1 MSTPI
6 DPRDFRQVMGLFATG
21 VTVVAT
27 QIEGEPRAITA
38 NAITSVS
45 LDPLLV
51 LVCVNNQLPFVE
63 YIRQTQCFSIS
74 ILRED
79 QEPLSNYFAQLWKE
93 PTPPPYQFAQ
103 WEGGLR
109 LEGCIASLG
118 CVLYGAHDGGDHR
131 IVVARVMALYKGE
144 QPYRPLLFYGG
155 RYERLAASSPT
166 AQS

>member
-1 MSTPI
+1 MSTSI
-6 DPRDFRQVMGLFATG
+6 DPHDFRQVMGLFATG

-27 QIEGEPRAITA
+27 MLEGEPHGMTA

-51 LVCVNNQLPFVE
+51 LVCINNKLSMVE

-93 PTPPPYQFAQ
+93 PTPPPYRFAQ

-109 LEGCIASLG
+109 LEGCLASLG
-118 CVLYGAHDGGDHR
+118 CVLHGIYDGGDHR
-131 IVVARVMALYKGE
+131 IVVARVMALYHGE

-155 RYERLAASSPT
+155 RYEKLPVALAEA
-166 AQS
+166 